1 MSDAGDATSKGAD
14 FLGKKIGPFTAQ
26 TWIIIAGG
34 GAIVVYMII
43 RKRNA
48 GSTPLTTD
56 SFTNPNADSIS
67 SQAGGSSS
75 GTVNTAN
82 GTPNTFTNAQ
92 WALNAS
98 NGLIAGGDDPTTV
111 SNALSKYMNGQ
122 SLSAAEAA
130 IVAVAITTY
139 GEPPQGVLP
148 VTTGSTPSGPSNNG
162 ADPLTSLIYDGVNVF
177 KQFAGGTV
185 QHVDSPDELGTDLS
199 QTNQTHEQ
207 SIFSQFVRDNLGQIW
222 GLAEYTTPATNGE
235 AATTAGQ
242 WTHLD
247 WNQYSGLGKPA
258 YTQVSA
264 APTSV
269 AGTAHTYT
277 ALTGDTMANISQRFL
292 GTSDTSKLAA
302 ANPSLHD
309 PISPGTVINIPAS

>member
-1 MSDAGDATSKGAD
+1 MSDASDATSKGAD

-148 VTTGSTPSGPSNNG
+148 VTTGGSTTPPNSTGDGSDPVTQLIVNG
-162 ADPLTSLIYDGVNVF
+162 AGWFAETANGIIQNISGSQLQDYTAQGVQKTSAYSSYAQEPNGDVYGQLAYAMNGQKAGDWVYISSNDLKGLLNSGTGPVNPTRVLTPPTS
-177 KQFAGGTV
+177 
-185 QHVDSPDELGTDLS
+185 
-199 QTNQTHEQ
+199 
-207 SIFSQFVRDNLGQIW
+207 
-222 GLAEYTTPATNGE
+222 
-235 AATTAGQ
+235 TAGQ
-242 WTHLD
+242 
-247 WNQYSGLGKPA
+247 
-258 YTQVSA
+258 
-264 APTSV
+264 
-269 AGTAHTYT
+269 AHTYT
-277 ALTGDTMANISQRFL
+277 TLPGDTLTNLSQRFL
-292 GTSDTSKLAA
+292 GTSDTTAIRSS
-302 ANPSLHD
+302 NPGVND
-309 PISPGTVINIPAS
+309 PLSVGTVLKIPTAS

>member
-1 MSDAGDATSKGAD
+1 MSDASDVSSKGSD

-75 GTVNTAN
+75 GTVNTPS

-98 NGLIAGGDDPTTV
+98 NGLIASGDDPTTV

-148 VTTGSTPSGPSNNG
+148 VTTGGGSDTGNGFDIIENLIDTGRAFFSQSSSGQVS
-162 ADPLTSLIYDGVNVF
+162 
-177 KQFAGGTV
+177 
-185 QHVDSPDELGTDLS
+185 HLS
-199 QTNQTHEQ
+199 QQEYNTLVGQGVKPTNNYG
-207 SIFSQFVRDNLGQIW
+207 QFVILPNGDVYGQ
-222 GLAEYTTPATNGE
+222 AAYTTSAS
-235 AATTAGQ
+235 AADNFGGTTAGDWYHITADQ
-242 WTHLD
+242 WALF
-247 WNQYSGLGKPA
+247 QQAGLA
-258 YTQVSA
+258 SN
-264 APTSV
+264 PTPVASV
-269 AGTAHTYT
+269 PTNGGAGHTYT
-277 ALTGDTMANISQRFL
+277 TLMGDTMANISQRFL
-292 GTSDTSKLAA
+292 GTSNTAKLSA
-302 ANPSLHD
+302 ANPELHD